1 MDRTDNVI
9 DLARYRTR
17 RQARRMAEL
26 MWAMYASRAGFGA
39 ARREQTARIALG
51 VKRLDGALQR
61 HQDQNDPQNA
71 RGAQSLSS
79 SVKPAV
85 KPGPSELT
93 SARRHGVAKSR
104 SSTNITVAADM
115 LP

>member
-39 ARREQTARIALG
+39 AQWVQQQRDNGIREA
-51 VKRLDGALQR
+51 
-61 HQDQNDPQNA
+61 
-71 RGAQSLSS
+71 
-79 SVKPAV
+79 
-85 KPGPSELT
+85 
-93 SARRHGVAKSR
+93 
-104 SSTNITVAADM
+104 
-115 LP
+115 